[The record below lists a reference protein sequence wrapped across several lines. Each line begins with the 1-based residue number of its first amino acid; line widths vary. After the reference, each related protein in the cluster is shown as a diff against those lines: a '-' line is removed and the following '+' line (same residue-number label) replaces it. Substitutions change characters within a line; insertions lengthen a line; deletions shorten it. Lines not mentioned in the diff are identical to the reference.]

1 MADPFD
7 TLGLEPRFE
16 LDLSAL
22 EARQRELSRALHPDR
37 HAGAGAAG
45 RRQALSRAIE
55 VNDAVRLMKN
65 PVRRAEALLSRHGV
79 HLDERDPGASASPA
93 FLMEVLEL
101 REELSSAARN
111 AEKLERLTNSFRER
125 EAAALAEL
133 GRGFGAL
140 APDRAWQRTEIEAIA
155 QKLVELRYIA
165 RLLDEARSLQDE
177 LG

>member
-55 VNDAVRLMKN
+55 DYRKK
-65 PVRRAEALLSRHGV
+65 R
-79 HLDERDPGASASPA
+79 
-93 FLMEVLEL
+93 
-101 REELSSAARN
+101 AARD
-111 AEKLERLTNSFRER
+111 
-125 EAAALAEL
+125 AL
-133 GRGFGAL
+133 GNG
-140 APDRAWQRTEIEAIA
+140 Q
-155 QKLVELRYIA
+155 
-165 RLLDEARSLQDE
+165 S
-177 LG
+177 